1 MILSRDE
8 MKIKTKKNEKA
19 ISVFFFFL
27 FFFFFKQNTANG
39 SRMLKAFP
47 PYRFIFKK

>member
-19 ISVFFFFL
+19 ISVFFFF
-27 FFFFFKQNTANG
+27 FFSFLNRT
-39 SRMLKAFP
+39 LLTEVEC
-47 PYRFIFKK
+47 